1 MSDTFFKDHPNVN
14 EYFETSDGH
23 KFYTEN
29 LAKNHAFSTKTLTD
43 KSVTKVERPAETVT
57 KESANDILAKVA
69 EMDIDTAQE
78 YLDNENAA
86 DKPRKTV
93 VYALSKKIEELN
105 QA

>member
-14 EYFETSDGH
+14 EYYETADGH

-29 LAKNHAFSTKTLTD
+29 LAKNHANSTKTLTN
-43 KSVTKVERPAETVT
+43 KSISKVVRPVEGVT

-69 EMDIDTAQE
+69 EMDLDTAQE
-78 YLDNENAA
+78 YLDNENEA

-93 VYALSKKIEELN
+93 VDALSKKIEELKKS
-105 QA
+105 

>member
-1 MSDTFFKDHPNVN
+1 MNNTFFKDHPNVN

-29 LAKNHAFSTKTLTD
+29 LAKNHAFSTKTLAD
-43 KSVTKVERPAETVT
+43 KSITHVSRPAESEV
-57 KESANDILAKVA
+57 KETATDIVAKAA
-69 EMDIDTAQE
+69 EMDIETAQD

-93 VYALSKKIEELN
+93 VDALTKRIDELN
-105 QA
+105 QD